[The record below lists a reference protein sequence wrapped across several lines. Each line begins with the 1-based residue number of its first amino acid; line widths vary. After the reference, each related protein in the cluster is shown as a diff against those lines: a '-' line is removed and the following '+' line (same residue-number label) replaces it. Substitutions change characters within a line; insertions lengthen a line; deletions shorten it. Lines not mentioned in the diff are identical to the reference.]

1 MKKLSTVLLVDDDD
15 TSNFLAERLL
25 LRMNVADQV
34 LVALNGAE
42 ALELLAEHGTLFS
55 PANPAL
61 VLLDLN
67 MPVMGGIEFLEAYQ
81 ALPQLQQQAVVIV
94 VLTTSMHSRDLNRV
108 EELPIAGLASKPLTR
123 EKLDTILRVHFQRR
137 APAH

>member
-1 MKKLSTVLLVDDDD
+1 MQKLSMVLLVDDDD

-25 LRMNVADQV
+25 LGMNVADQV

-67 MPVMGGIEFLEAYQ
+67 MPVMNGIEFLDAYQ
-81 ALPQLQQQAVVIV
+81 ALPQFQQQAVVIV
-94 VLTTSMHSRDLNRV
+94 VLTTSLNSRDLDRV

-123 EKLDTILRVHFQRR
+123 EKLDSILQVNFQRR